1 MIVNQAAICTL
12 QPHNNKIKYLPTF
25 SGISNLMSFTE
36 ITVTELA
43 TKLADLVGGASLE
56 ENRQYQ
62 FVDVREQRE
71 LELAALPK
79 FIHLPLSEH
88 NEWSLQIH
96 QKLDKDV
103 ETIVLCHHGIRSAQM
118 CQWLIAQGFTQV
130 SNVIGGID
138 AYSYQVDASLPKY

>member
-1 MIVNQAAICTL
+1 MIVNQQAIYIL
-12 QPHNNKIKYLPTF
+12 IPPNIKINEQHGFKSPIINYQL
-25 SGISNLMSFTE
+25 SINLMSFTE

-43 TKLADLVGGASLE
+43 TKLADLD
-56 ENRQYQ
+56 RQYQ

-71 LELAALPK
+71 LELAALPR

-88 NEWSLQIH
+88 SEWSSEIYT
-96 QKLDKDV
+96 KLDKDL
-103 ETIVLCHHGIRSAQM
+103 ETFVLCHHGIRSAQM

-130 SNVIGGID
+130 SNIIGGID

>member
-1 MIVNQAAICTL
+1 
-12 QPHNNKIKYLPTF
+12 
-25 SGISNLMSFTE
+25 MSFTE

-43 TKLADLVGGASLE
+43 TKLADLVGGKPALE

-88 NEWSLQIH
+88 AEWSVEIH
-96 QKLDKDV
+96 TKLDKDA
-103 ETIVLCHHGIRSAQM
+103 ETFVLCHHGIRSAQM
-118 CQWLIAQGFTQV
+118 CQWLVAQGFTQV

-138 AYSYQVDASLPKY
+138 AYSDLVDRSLPKY

>member
-1 MIVNQAAICTL
+1 
-12 QPHNNKIKYLPTF
+12 
-25 SGISNLMSFTE
+25 MSFTE

-71 LELAALPK
+71 LELAALPN

-88 NEWSLQIH
+88 AKWSLEIH
-96 QKLDKDV
+96 TKLDKDA
-103 ETIVLCHHGIRSAQM
+103 ETFVLCHHGIRSAQM
-118 CQWLIAQGFTQV
+118 CQWLVAQGFTQV
-130 SNVIGGID
+130 SNIIGGID
-138 AYSYQVDASLPKY
+138 AYSDLVDRSLPKY